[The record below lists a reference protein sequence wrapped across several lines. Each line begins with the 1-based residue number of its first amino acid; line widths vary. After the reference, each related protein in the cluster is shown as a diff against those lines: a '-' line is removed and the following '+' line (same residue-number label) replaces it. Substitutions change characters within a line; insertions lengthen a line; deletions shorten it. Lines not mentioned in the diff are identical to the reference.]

1 MVGCLASSSNE
12 NGRHPV
18 MFPDHFTLNVI
29 FLDSDS
35 YGQKK
40 KKKKKR
46 AFTTVPVNKL
56 ILMSPCASLPILWN
70 GMQPFVLLQKALV

>member
-40 KKKKKR
+40 KKKKKGIYYSSC
-46 AFTTVPVNKL
+46 K
-56 ILMSPCASLPILWN
+56 
-70 GMQPFVLLQKALV
+70 